1 MSRVDNDM
9 AILIR
14 KQFVKKINIESS
26 CNITFDDKIYLQEIF
41 DYKEVSLTILY
52 TASVNGWMP

>member
-26 CNITFDDKIYLQEIF
+26 CNITFDDKNIPAGNL
-41 DYKEVSLTILY
+41 
-52 TASVNGWMP
+52 